1 MNQTLK
7 RKIIAIGTSI
17 LYFATVVT
25 VCVSAAALVR
35 KSCYSYIFVSGG
47 SMEPTLNGGQDS
59 GARAPWY
66 DSSTHEYHHGD
77 RVHFGITDESS
88 RAKRNLKRYDIVTV
102 YYPWSDYDS
111 NGELLKNADYKIKR
125 VIALPGETFKIE
137 QGVLMVKY
145 EDGYKTIERAHLIED
160 GGNSSVK
167 DVTEQTLAEDQYWVM
182 GDHRNNSYDCA
193 SIASGNYRGPI
204 KFENIIGV
212 LTSVQGTAEYYI
224 PYTCDNCD
232 REISDKDYL
241 SGKQT
246 TCPKCGGSISAKKG
260 TIRNEEYTYPRI
272 I

>member
-1 MNQTLK
+1 
-7 RKIIAIGTSI
+7 
-17 LYFATVVT
+17 
-25 VCVSAAALVR
+25 
-35 KSCYSYIFVSGG
+35 
-47 SMEPTLNGGQDS
+47 MEPTLNGGQDS

-66 DSSTHEYHHGD
+66 DSGTHEYHHGD
-77 RVHFGITDESS
+77 RVHFGITDESN

-102 YYPWSDYDS
+102 YYPWSDYS
-111 NGELLKNADYKIKR
+111 ASGELLKNADYKIKR

-145 EDGYKTIERAHLIED
+145 EDGYKVIERVHQIED
-160 GGNSSVK
+160 GGNPSVK
-167 DVTEQTLAEDQYWVM
+167 DVTEQTLSEGQYWVM

-193 SIASGNYRGPI
+193 STVGSGYRGPI
-204 KFENIIGV
+204 KYENIIGV

-224 PYTCDNCD
+224 PYICDNCGK
-232 REISDKDYL
+232 EINDEDYL

-246 TCPKCGGSISAKKG
+246 TCSKCGGHISANKG